1 MFAYL
6 KFIVY
11 LKEKLSILKNKR
23 RQAMANLSQVELQ
36 NLRHLIGAHETSYQ
50 KLNTYASQAV
60 DPQIKQMF
68 TKSAQDAL
76 NTKQKLMS
84 FLNS

>member
-1 MFAYL
+1 MEDL
-6 KFIVY
+6 TQI
-11 LKEKLSILKNKR
+11 
-23 RQAMANLSQVELQ
+23 ELQ
-36 NLRHLIGAHETSYQ
+36 NLRHLIGAHDTVYK
-50 KLNTYASQAV
+50 KLNTYASQVV

-84 FLNS
+84 FLNN

>member
-1 MFAYL
+1 M
-6 KFIVY
+6 KGRI
-11 LKEKLSILKNKR
+11 I
-23 RQAMANLSQVELQ
+23 MPNLSQVELQ
-36 NLRHLIGAHETSYQ
+36 NLRHFIGSHELSYQ

-68 TKSAQDAL
+68 TKAAQDSL

-84 FLNS
+84 FLNN

>member
-1 MFAYL
+1 MAD
-6 KFIVY
+6 
-11 LKEKLSILKNKR
+11 LSL
-23 RQAMANLSQVELQ
+23 VELQ

-50 KLNTYASQAV
+50 KLNNYASQCV

-84 FLNS
+84 FLNNN